1 MWVLETPGRLK
12 TVQGQD
18 GGNSDPN
25 MLGKS
30 SVSTFLPEQSAGPTV
45 VSTED
50 LLVIGS
56 TSRNRSYRFS
66 WIVTARAKTEMNLED
81 EAL

>member
-1 MWVLETPGRLK
+1 MWVLEAPGRLK
-12 TVQGQD
+12 TRYKD
-18 GGNSDPN
+18 KMGGKVTP
-25 MLGKS
+25 
-30 SVSTFLPEQSAGPTV
+30 TCWRRAQRILPEQSAGPTV

-50 LLVIGS
+50 LLVRGS

-66 WIVTARAKTEMNLED
+66 WMVTAKAKTEMNWED